1 VKERAGGV
9 RVGRYEVELPLG
21 QNAVGEVILARDP
34 LLGRR
39 VVLKRLRADAPLDDE
54 ARGRLTGRLRETAS
68 ALGALS
74 HPGIV
79 TVHDAGEG
87 SEGEPG
93 APYVV
98 FECVAGPTLR
108 ERLAAGALAP
118 VEVASIGRALGSAL
132 TGAHAAGFTHG
143 DVKPENV
150 MLPAT
155 GPKLMDPGFTR
166 LARDETVTPFDDQH
180 ALAVTLYEALT
191 GKRPLDAEA
200 RQPPSV
206 VAPRLRSFPH
216 VDTIFGRALAVDPR
230 KRFSSCEV
238 LGGVLAT
245 ELEGVEPGR
254 IAAISTSSIVPRST
268 RRWQNAA
275 AGIAVLVIVALI
287 VLGRQRRPD
296 EGASLRTVASGLA
309 PASAPSPRAPPA
321 PSSAA
326 HHAHSSPSSSS
337 AAPGVPVAVPA
348 SSGSA
353 GAEAAAP
360 LAGDALPPAPPASS
374 EVP

>member
-1 VKERAGGV
+1 MRGGGGV
-9 RVGRYEVELPLG
+9 RVGRYEIELPLG
-21 QNAVGEVILARDP
+21 QNAVGEVLLARDP

-39 VVLKRLRADAPLDDE
+39 VVLKRLQADAPLDDE
-54 ARGRLTGRLRETAS
+54 ARARLSRRLRETAS

-79 TVHDAGEG
+79 TVHDAGEA
-87 SEGEPG
+87 SEAGPG

-98 FECVAGPTLR
+98 FECVGGPTLR

-118 VEVASIGRALGSAL
+118 IEVASIGRALGSAL
-132 TGAHAAGFTHG
+132 THAHAAGFTHG

-150 MLPAT
+150 MLPVT

-166 LARDETVTPFDDQH
+166 LARDETVTPYDDQY
-180 ALAVTLYEALT
+180 ALALTLYEALT
-191 GKRPLDAEA
+191 GKRAPDAET
-200 RQPPSV
+200 RQPPSLV
-206 VAPRLRSFPH
+206 TPRLRSFPH

-238 LGGVLAT
+238 LGSVLAT

-254 IAAISTSSIVPRST
+254 VAAISTSSIVPRAT

-275 AGIAVLVIVALI
+275 AGVAVLVIVALI
-287 VLGRQRRPD
+287 VLGRQRRPED
-296 EGASLRTVASGLA
+296 GASLRTTAS
-309 PASAPSPRAPPA
+309 PFDSAIA

-326 HHAHSSPSSSS
+326 SPIPSAPVHHAHSSPSSSGAAPSAVVPSS
-337 AAPGVPVAVPA
+337 AADAAPV
-348 SSGSA
+348 
-353 GAEAAAP
+353 AAAP
-360 LAGDALPPAPPASS
+360 LSGDASRPAPPASS